1 MGRGGPAACAAARGG
16 PAPGPGG
23 LPRRRGLPMIGKLT
37 GRLDGVHEGGCVLD
51 VNGVGY
57 LLACSRKTLD
67 TLSAREGVQRVLVET
82 QVRQDAITLFGF
94 ADAAEREA
102 FLALIEVKTVGPQKA
117 LLVLSGLK
125 PDELARVIAAKERK
139 GLSEVKGLGAA
150 TANRIIDEPAMQKWA
165 VGRPTPEAD
174 GAGATVAG
182 IALAPPGAEAD
193 AVSALIN
200 LGWKRPEAQA
210 AVKRARARLGEEAG
224 LEGLIRDSLKEL
236 AR

>member
-1 MGRGGPAACAAARGG
+1 
-16 PAPGPGG
+16 
-23 LPRRRGLPMIGKLT
+23 MIGKLT
-37 GRLDGVHEGGCVLD
+37 GKLDGVFEGGCVLD

-139 GLSEVKGLGAA
+139 RLGEVKGLGAA

-165 VGRPTPEAD
+165 VGRATPEPD
-174 GAGATVAG
+174 GAGGVG
-182 IALAPPGAEAD
+182 PGAALPVLPVDDAISD
-193 AVSALIN
+193 AVSALVN

-210 AVKRARARLGEEAG
+210 AVNRAKARLGEDAG